1 MIDIIRELKVDEV
14 DNADSVCELK
24 VGELKNVAGGS
35 IIWVTYLDHRRV
47 RITKVVISNPI
58 AEIYRTAET
67 FQEAQRGERG
77 NMVGTMR
84 ALDDTEIGKISGGTC
99 PCGAGSCNTAGSI
112 SLSNGSTFVYWYN
125 CSGDPVA
132 YAFYRPAR

>member
-67 FQEAQRGERG
+67 FQEAQTGKRG
-77 NMVGTMR
+77 NMVGTIR
-84 ALDDTEIGKISGGTC
+84 AQDDTEIGKICGGTC
-99 PCGAGSCNTAGSI
+99 PCGAGS
-112 SLSNGSTFVYWYN
+112 
-125 CSGDPVA
+125 
-132 YAFYRPAR
+132 